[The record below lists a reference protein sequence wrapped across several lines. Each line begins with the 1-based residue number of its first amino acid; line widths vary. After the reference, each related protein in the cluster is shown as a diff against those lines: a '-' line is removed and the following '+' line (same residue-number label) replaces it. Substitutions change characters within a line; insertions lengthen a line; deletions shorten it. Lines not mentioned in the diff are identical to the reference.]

1 MTTRDYSLPF
11 RTHRTKKVFFFLP
24 RLSFLLC
31 GEGKE
36 GEKKILRLCSCEI
49 MGGRYDDVSSP
60 LFLHPPTQDEFP
72 SPLSPNRLH
81 LPPPLPPSRF
91 LGERR
96 YVREICVVFLF
107 GTTVTTAD
115 SDDDILTCSL
125 SPSSTAKLLFL
136 DCCANNFLCS
146 SLQ

>member
-1 MTTRDYSLPF
+1 MMMSLP
-11 RTHRTKKVFFFLP
+11 P
-24 RLSFLLC
+24 
-31 GEGKE
+31 
-36 GEKKILRLCSCEI
+36 
-49 MGGRYDDVSSP
+49 SSST
-60 LFLHPPTQDEFP
+60 PPTQDEFP

-107 GTTVTTAD
+107 GSTMTTAD
-115 SDDDILTCSL
+115 SDDKDDILTCSL
-125 SPSSTAKLLFL
+125 PPSSTAKLLFL

-146 SLQ
+146 TAYSDFALLFLCRLYQGRKGEGGAGCVSFSRTI